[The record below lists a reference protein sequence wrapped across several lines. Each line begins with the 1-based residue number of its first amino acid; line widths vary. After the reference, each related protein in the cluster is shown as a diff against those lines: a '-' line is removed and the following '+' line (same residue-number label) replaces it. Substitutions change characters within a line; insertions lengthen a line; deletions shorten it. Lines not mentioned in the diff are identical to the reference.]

1 MVNELMAKRQT
12 KTADSL
18 PLVALDLGSD
28 SVRAMAARRIAPDL
42 FQILGVEERSQ
53 KAGNLCVEQGIITQS
68 SNAGYVIAEV
78 LKLLANRIG
87 VDELPTAFLS
97 VGGQSMQIVAV
108 HSKRDQARKKEIS
121 QQLLDEMEQE
131 CKEKIE
137 MRNPEVAVLGLV
149 PSYFK
154 LDGVEQDELPG
165 PEQRAA
171 LVEAHYIAFYGRKVI
186 DTQLQKSFSQAARSI
201 EHAFVR
207 PECLLSAFATC
218 DGNQVLMNG
227 CAVLDMGAQTTSLTV
242 YKGGQYLLNKVVPKG
257 GYHISRMLEQ
267 QGMSFATAEVLKKQ
281 FGCASPDL
289 VQKNVRLRVPA
300 APEIGGD
307 MIIASQELAEA
318 IELKLKEILAP
329 LLEEL
334 QKVESRIRTLY
345 ITGGASMMAG
355 MEDYIQSLTP
365 VRVQYGAHNLLLHRD
380 TDEKY
385 LSPQYTSLVGTI
397 LLGQDYRDNHKNQ
410 LVRQPGFFDR
420 MKESTLDMFIDQQ

>member
-1 MVNELMAKRQT
+1 MARKQT

-18 PLVALDLGSD
+18 PLIAIDMGSD

-42 FQILGVEERSQ
+42 FQILGVEERPQ
-53 KAGNLCVEQGIITQS
+53 KLGNVCVEQGIITQS

-87 VDELPTAFLS
+87 IDELPTAFLS
-97 VGGQSMQIVAV
+97 VGGQSMQLVAV
-108 HSKRDQARKKEIS
+108 HSKRDQARRKEIS
-121 QQLLDEMEQE
+121 QALLDEMEQE

-137 MRNPEVAVLGLV
+137 LRNPEVAVLGLV

-154 LDGVEQDELPG
+154 LDGVEQDEIPS

-171 LVEAHYIAFYGRKVI
+171 LVEAHYIAFYGRKAM
-186 DTQLQKSFSQAARSI
+186 DTQLQKAFSQAGRSI
-201 EHAFVR
+201 EHVFVR

-218 DGNQVLMNG
+218 DGNHVLMNG

-257 GYHISRMLEQ
+257 SYHITRMLEQ
-267 QGMSFATAEVLKKQ
+267 QGMSFATAEVLKRQ
-281 FGCASPDL
+281 FGCAAPQY
-289 VQKNVRLRVPA
+289 VEKNVRLRVPA
-300 APEIGGD
+300 SPEIGGD
-307 MIIASQELAEA
+307 MVIASVELAEA
-318 IELKLKEILAP
+318 IELKLQEILAP

-334 QKVESRIRTLY
+334 KKVENRISTLY
-345 ITGGASMMAG
+345 ITGGGSMLAG
-355 MEDYIQSLTP
+355 MAEYMSSLTSI
-365 VRVQYGAHNLLLHRD
+365 RVQYGAHNLLLHRD

-397 LLGQDYRDNHKNQ
+397 LLGQDYRDTHKNQ
-410 LVRQPGFFDR
+410 LVRKPGFFDR
-420 MKESTLDMFIDQQ
+420 VKESTLDMFIEQN

>member
-1 MVNELMAKRQT
+1 MAKRKNQ
-12 KTADSL
+12 TADSL

-28 SVRAMAARRIAPDL
+28 GVRAMAARRIAPDL
-42 FQILGVEERSQ
+42 FQILGVEERPQ
-53 KAGNLCVEQGIITQS
+53 KMGNVCVEQGIITQS

-87 VDELPTAFLS
+87 IDELPTAFLS
-97 VGGQSMQIVAV
+97 IGGQSMQIVAV
-108 HSKRDQARKKEIS
+108 HSKRDQARRKEIS
-121 QQLLDEMEQE
+121 QALLDEMEQE

-137 MRNPEVAVLGLV
+137 LRNPEVAVLGLV

-154 LDGVEQDELPG
+154 LDGVEQDEVPTS
-165 PEQRAA
+165 EQRAA
-171 LVEAHYIAFYGRKVI
+171 LVEAHYIAFYGRKAI
-186 DTQLQKSFSQAARSI
+186 DTQLQKAFSQAGRSI

-218 DGNQVLMNG
+218 DGNHVLMNG

-257 GYHISRMLEQ
+257 GYHITRMLEQ
-267 QGMSFATAEVLKKQ
+267 QGMSFNTAEVLKKSY
-281 FGCASPDL
+281 GCASPQFL
-289 VQKNVRLRVPA
+289 TKNVRLRVPA
-300 APEIGGD
+300 SPEIGGD

-318 IELKLKEILAP
+318 IELKLQEILAP

-334 QKVESRIRTLY
+334 KKVEARISTLY
-345 ITGGASMMAG
+345 ITGGASMLAG
-355 MEDYIQSLTP
+355 VAEYIQSLTP

-385 LSPQYTSLVGTI
+385 LSPQYTSLVGTL
-397 LLGQDYRDNHKNQ
+397 LLGQDYRDSHKNQ
-410 LVRQPGFFDR
+410 LVRKPGFFDR
-420 MKESTLDMFIDQQ
+420 FKETTLDMFIESE

>member
-1 MVNELMAKRQT
+1 MARRQT

-18 PLVALDLGSD
+18 PLVAIDMGSD

-42 FQILGVEERSQ
+42 FQILGVEERPQ
-53 KAGNLCVEQGIITQS
+53 KLGNVCVEQGIITQS

-87 VDELPTAFLS
+87 EDELPTAFLS

-108 HSKRDQARKKEIS
+108 HSKRDQARRKEIS
-121 QQLLDEMEQE
+121 QELLDEMEQE

-137 MRNPEVAVLGLV
+137 LRNPEVAVLGLV

-154 LDGVEQDELPG
+154 LDGVEQDELPT

-171 LVEAHYIAFYGRKVI
+171 LVEAHYMAFYGRKAI
-186 DTQLQKSFSQAARSI
+186 DTQLQKAFSQAGRSI

-207 PECLLSAFATC
+207 PEALLSAFATC
-218 DGNQVLMNG
+218 DGNHVLMNG
-227 CAVLDMGAQTTSLTV
+227 CAVLDLGAQTTSLTV

-267 QGMSFATAEVLKKQ
+267 QGMSFATAEVLKKK
-281 FGCASPDL
+281 FGYASPAYI
-289 VQKNVRLRVPA
+289 QKNVRLRVPA
-300 APEIGGD
+300 SQEIGGD
-307 MIIASQELAEA
+307 LVIASQELAEV
-318 IELKLKEILAP
+318 IELKLQEILSP

-334 QKVESRIRTLY
+334 KKVEDRITTLY
-345 ITGGASMMAG
+345 ITGGGSMLQGLA
-355 MEDYIQSLTP
+355 EYLQSLTK

-397 LLGQDYRDNHKNQ
+397 LLGQDYRDSHKNQ
-410 LVRQPGFFDR
+410 LVRKPGFFEKV
-420 MKESTLDMFIDQQ
+420 KESTLDMFIDQN